1 MRFATLATACV
12 AALTSVNAQAIDQA
26 YIGQVIQALT
36 AANLTSLAD
45 AAQSVAN
52 TTEGAALLG
61 QLQGSNKTLLAPNN
75 DAFAAVPAD
84 VSSNTTLLAN
94 ILSLHILNAS
104 VPPADVAEGPA
115 HTIVRSLY
123 NNMML
128 NGNLTVPVV
137 LYRGNETESE
147 DGTNS
152 TGPGVIVQ
160 QAGGNV
166 NTTGNATAA
175 NFQIYIID
183 EVLSLPPTLGEA
195 AGELLPSLAGL
206 VEQAGLLDPLEQAM
220 GLTVFAPSNDAIA
233 GLADTLATL
242 NATQVQ
248 GVLANHV
255 INGTTVFSTQLS
267 ESGPFISAGGQEFM
281 FTTNDTGAYVMS
293 GNASARIIMSD
304 VVIQNGVVH
313 VIDGVLVNAASN
325 PQAAE
330 SAASS
335 YAEQATQTTSMQPT
349 GGVVGGSP
357 TSMGTAGASGT
368 QTSAPANSAIK
379 VGGVGMGV
387 WGSVVAVLGGLA
399 VGATLL

>member
-26 YIGQVIQALT
+26 YIGQVIAALT

-137 LYRGNETESE
+137 LYRGNETAE
-147 DGTNS
+147 GNS

-166 NTTGNATAA
+166 NTTANATAA

-195 AGELLPSLAGL
+195 AGELLPSLAG
-206 VEQAGLLDPLEQAM
+206 VVQGAGLLEPLEQAM
-220 GLTVFAPSNDAIA
+220 GLTVFAPSNEALD
-233 GLADTLATL
+233 GLAETLAQL
-242 NATQVQ
+242 NQTQVQ
-248 GVLANHV
+248 GILANHV

-330 SAASS
+330 SAQSS
-335 YAEQATQTTSMQPT
+335 YAQQATQTTSMQPT